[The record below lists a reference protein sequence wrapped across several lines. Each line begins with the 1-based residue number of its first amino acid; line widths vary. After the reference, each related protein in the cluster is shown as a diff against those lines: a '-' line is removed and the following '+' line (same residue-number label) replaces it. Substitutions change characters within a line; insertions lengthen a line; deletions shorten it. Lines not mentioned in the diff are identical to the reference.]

1 MCNSSIS
8 SIKFFGLIE
17 IVAVFRDNQL
27 SPMMFPTVINKIGT
41 PYNQAYVLTEINDIG
56 QQVVY
61 ILNNEIEYDDYKI
74 VCEKIVEDNIQRL
87 EDLFT
92 ELQDDLNLNFKCR
105 LKKVIKENNNG
116 SLNNK
121 YMEDIK
127 YHILNISKRNKK
139 EINEYLDKFEN
150 ELIISN

>member
-1 MCNSSIS
+1 MGVPEL
-8 SIKFFGLIE
+8 IKIIHNKPYNYNIFQP
-17 IVAVFRDNQL
+17 N
-27 SPMMFPTVINKIGT
+27 INKKT
-41 PYNQAYVLTEINDIG
+41 LAFLNK
-56 QQVVY
+56 
-61 ILNNEIEYDDYKI
+61 NNEIEYDDYKI

-92 ELQDDLNLNFKCR
+92 ELQDDLNLNFKSR

-150 ELIISN
+150 EKINSN